1 MVSHRL
7 RECMTQHLVSL
18 PVSPTLVS
26 PRHAAPFE
34 RTLAP
39 IDLLSPSEL
48 QARCSQVASLATNC
62 WPPSPFK
69 QGMIPNAQSP
79 ALLSRHYRYLAFGTG
94 SLSARSDTFANN
106 THYQPANFNLENL
119 SIRDSFRVTSLS
131 TELFLSMTQVAGTS
145 TLLTMN

>member
-1 MVSHRL
+1 MHDTASSEGFTNASISEACR
-7 RECMTQHLVSL
+7 S
-18 PVSPTLVS
+18 
-26 PRHAAPFE
+26 F

-39 IDLLSPSEL
+39 IDLLSLSER
-48 QARCSQVASLATNC
+48 ARCSQVASLATNC

-79 ALLSRHYRYLAFGTG
+79 ALLSRHYRYLAFRTG
-94 SLSARSDTFANN
+94 SLSARPDTFANN
-106 THYQPANFNLENL
+106 THYQPANLNLVNL

-131 TELFLSMTQVAGTS
+131 SELFLSMAQVAGTS